1 MGLFDFFKAPP
12 PIAALPALE
21 DFLDQRAAF
30 LVQKCAYEYSRA
42 RSGIQSRKLFKEAAF
57 KAAIQDTAWTNFPL
71 GLEWVS
77 VMVEHVLRDDAGGRA
92 PAMREGLKAA
102 AAAVTH
108 RYPVP
113 RGFAVGF
120 WTEAADRVTRRI
132 DMVGAAPMLPVK
144 DIPLAGAGEFIANLP
159 IHEDIRKE
167 DSTLLTNNLRFNLCR
182 AHDEFAAAADRENL
196 VAVLV
201 AGKRDIA
208 LPSVAGGGAASD
220 ADPR

>member
-1 MGLFDFFKAPP
+1 MGLFDFLKSPP
-12 PIAALPALE
+12 PIAAMAELE

-42 RSGIQSRKLFKEAAF
+42 RSGIQSRKLFKEETF
-57 KAAIQDTAWTNFPL
+57 RTAIRATSWSNFPY
-71 GLEWVS
+71 GLAWVS
-77 VMVEHVLRDDAGGRA
+77 VMVEHVLRDDAGVRA

-113 RGFAVGF
+113 ENFDAGF
-120 WTEAADRVTRRI
+120 WREAAGRVADRI
-132 DMVGAAPMLPVK
+132 DAAGAASVQPIK

-159 IHEDIRKE
+159 IHPDIRTE
-167 DSTLLTNNLRFNLCR
+167 DSELLTNNLRFNLCR
-182 AHDEFAAAADRENL
+182 AHDEFVAALDRDSLIEAL
-196 VAVLV
+196 AT
-201 AGKRDIA
+201 GKRNIA
-208 LPSVAGGGAASD
+208 PPALRGRDTASD